1 MQNFSDCSHKNLIF
15 VEKRERYEVKGEEIF
30 DMALDTD
37 NKEMTKRLK
46 YTKKILMKMLVSKT
60 KKGDNNIHKII

>member
-1 MQNFSDCSHKNLIF
+1 
-15 VEKRERYEVKGEEIF
+15 
-30 DMALDTD
+30 MALDTD